1 MRRLLLLTILALLV
15 MGTNVLMQCS
25 TPLELDDDPIKT
37 DTIRLVGPHSAD
49 TIIDTIID
57 TVFTGDT
64 VFVIDTTFDTIFTS
78 DTVFVIDTII
88 DTITDT
94 ITDTIGPDTII
105 IIDTIFVHDPDSGGT
120 IALCVTVS
128 PKQHMINWMLLNSSG
143 DYSFEWTATV
153 SRDRP
158 CQTLIVEIDGQ
169 EYEWDPYAQP
179 SLDIDQTLGGDV
191 SVKVYPEHPSC
202 FGHGID
208 LCVTITKK

>member
-1 MRRLLLLTILALLV
+1 MRRLLLLTICAMLV
-15 MGTNVLMQCS
+15 MGTSVLMQCS

-37 DTIRLVGPHSAD
+37 DTLFLEPPHPFD

-64 VFVIDTTFDTIFTS
+64 VFVFDTTFDTTFVS
-78 DTVFVIDTII
+78 DTVFVIDTIV
-88 DTITDT
+88 DT

-105 IIDTIFVHDPDSGGT
+105 IIDTIFVPDPDSGGT

-169 EYEWDPYAQP
+169 QYMWDPYAQP

-191 SVKVYPEHPSC
+191 SVKVFPEKPSC
-202 FGHGID
+202 FGHAID